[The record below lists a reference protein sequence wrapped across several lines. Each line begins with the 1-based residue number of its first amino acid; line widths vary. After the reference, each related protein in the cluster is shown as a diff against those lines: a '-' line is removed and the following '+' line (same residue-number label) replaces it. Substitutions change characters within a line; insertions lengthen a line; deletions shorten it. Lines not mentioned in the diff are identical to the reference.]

1 MKLSTAKIL
10 RAYILTVIFIILIAI
25 AVIGTLTVRNN
36 SDYMSQG
43 ISVPTIIL
51 QKNDDGVALVRD
63 KKVFVRL
70 GGITR

>member
-10 RAYILTVIFIILIAI
+10 RAYILTLIFIILIAI
-25 AVIGTLTVRNN
+25 AVIGVMTVKNN

-43 ISVPTIIL
+43 TGVPTIIL
-51 QKNDDGVALVRD
+51 QKSEDSLALVRD
-63 KKVFVRL
+63 EKVFVRL

>member
-25 AVIGTLTVRNN
+25 AAIGTMTARNN

-51 QKNDDGVALVRD
+51 QKNDDGIALVRD
-63 KKVFVRL
+63 EKVFVRL